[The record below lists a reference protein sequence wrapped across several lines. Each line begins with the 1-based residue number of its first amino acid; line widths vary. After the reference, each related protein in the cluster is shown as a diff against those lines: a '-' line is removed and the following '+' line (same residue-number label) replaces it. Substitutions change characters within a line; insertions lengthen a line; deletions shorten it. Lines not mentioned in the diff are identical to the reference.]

1 MFIQGSYY
9 IVLQLYIR
17 SARQIPKFLSGIS
30 VIFRAPY
37 KWVLQN
43 TIKYDDGNLEFVKG
57 ILHVFWTKMLSAAV
71 PGFLFNTRA
80 WKCQFRD
87 DFGREFGDHLQLEN
101 LSCSV
106 VCEFL
111 SEFLSE

>member
-71 PGFLFNTRA
+71 PGFLFKSNRMQWA
-80 WKCQFRD
+80 RKDENEPIYIPLNGCL
-87 DFGREFGDHLQLEN
+87 EHLFWCAPN
-101 LSCSV
+101 P
-106 VCEFL
+106 F
-111 SEFLSE
+111 